1 MPDALTDEASAALVV
16 AKRLARSIDE
26 VRAVDYGFAYEDDKM
41 TDRLAVRFHMNR
53 KLRLSQLPLDQRLPK
68 TIEGIEVD
76 VLATGYVPHNGSP
89 RAPQAVL
96 QPGVSIGNLRLRTTG
111 TLGAVVRDLVTQNL
125 GLLSNWHVFCGGPEA
140 AAGDEISQPGPM
152 DLGSNPA
159 RGVARL
165 ERWLRLSEQLD
176 AALAILSPDIQ
187 AREQLFNTQFT
198 PATTAA
204 PVLGMRVVKSGA
216 VSGVTRGIIDG
227 IAGSFRLDYTGFG
240 DGPEWMQGFRIVPD
254 PEAPAQALSLEGDS
268 GSLWI
273 DSAGASVV
281 GLHFA
286 GEDDASP
293 LNDYAL
299 AHPIEDVFARLNVAL
314 AAPGAIGARSRPIP
328 GFTGKAGTKRRL
340 RKPTQP

>member
-1 MPDALTDEASAALVV
+1 MPDALPDDVSAALVA
-16 AKRLARSIDE
+16 AKRLARSLDD
-26 VRAVDYGFAYEDDKM
+26 VRAIDYGFAYEDDKV

-53 KLRLSQLPLDQRLPK
+53 KRRLGQLPIDQRLPK

-89 RAPQAVL
+89 RAPHAVL
-96 QPGVSIGNLRLRTTG
+96 QPGISVGSLRLRTTG
-111 TLGAVVRDLVTQNL
+111 TLGAIVRDLVTQNL
-125 GLLSNWHVFCGGPEA
+125 GLLSNWHVLCGGPEA

-159 RGVARL
+159 RAVARL
-165 ERWLRLSEQLD
+165 ERWLRPSEQLD
-176 AALAILSPDIQ
+176 AALANLSPDMQ
-187 AREQLFNTQFT
+187 TMEQLFNTQFT
-198 PATTAA
+198 PVVTAP

-216 VSGVTRGIIDG
+216 VSGVTHGIIDG

-273 DSAGASVV
+273 DSTAGSAV

-286 GEDDASP
+286 GEDDVSP

-299 AHPIEDVFARLNVAL
+299 AHPIEDVFARLNVSLPAQ
-314 AAPGAIGARSRPIP
+314 G
-328 GFTGKAGTKRRL
+328 
-340 RKPTQP
+340 